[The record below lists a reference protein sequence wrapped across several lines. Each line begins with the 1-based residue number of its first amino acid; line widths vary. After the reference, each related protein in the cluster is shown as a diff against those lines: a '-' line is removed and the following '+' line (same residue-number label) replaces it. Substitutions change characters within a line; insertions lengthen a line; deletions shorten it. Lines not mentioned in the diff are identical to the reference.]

1 MAHVLKKSHK
11 SLEQIRA
18 RKVASFLNQTSI
30 PFESVLRNAVLLH
43 DGSKKTIDAMSD
55 DEFRGWFYAIIEHVV
70 KTLKPTDTSAKVVIA
85 SVQKDSCGLPLDD
98 VSRWYLV
105 DRLNATKAFQNSGVE
120 LFVSQ
125 EVVA

>member
-1 MAHVLKKSHK
+1 MSHTLKPGTKSHKSHK

-18 RKVASFLNQTSI
+18 RKV
-30 PFESVLRNAVLLH
+30 ESVLRNAVLLH
-43 DGSKKTIDAMSD
+43 DGSKKTIDAMTD
-55 DEFRGWFYAIIEHVV
+55 DEFRHWFYGLIERVV

-105 DRLNATKAFQNSGVE
+105 DRLNATKAFQNSGIE

-125 EVVA
+125 EISA